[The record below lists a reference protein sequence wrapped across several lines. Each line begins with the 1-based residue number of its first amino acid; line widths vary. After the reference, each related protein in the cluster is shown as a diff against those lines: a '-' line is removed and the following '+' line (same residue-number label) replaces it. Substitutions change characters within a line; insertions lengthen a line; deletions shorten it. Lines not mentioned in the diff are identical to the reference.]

1 MLVLKDTLTGPV
13 KLPPLGV
20 IPGVATARLLG
31 LEDDVED
38 VVRDWLVLV
47 VVDEVDD
54 CWVTV
59 G

>member
-1 MLVLKDTLTGPV
+1 
-13 KLPPLGV
+13 
-20 IPGVATARLLG
+20 LLG